1 MLNINI
7 ICLGRLKEDYLRAAC
22 KEYEKRL
29 GTMCKLT
36 ISELEPI
43 ALPQNPS
50 DKQIENALSKEAE
63 EIKKKIPN
71 GSYVFSLCVEGK
83 EKSSEQ
89 LAQTIKEIALNGK
102 SSIVFII
109 GSSFGLSPEI
119 KKLSDCRLSFSPM
132 TFPHQL
138 MRVMLLEQIYRS
150 YKIRN
155 NEVYH
160 K

>member
-63 EIKKKIPN
+63 MIEGKMLKKARRGNAAGIR
-71 GSYVFSLCVEGK
+71 FSL
-83 EKSSEQ
+83 SSQ
-89 LAQTIKEIALNGK
+89 LRDG
-102 SSIVFII
+102 I
-109 GSSFGLSPEI
+109 GCDIGHQIHQQQYYSGENHRILGIHQGRPV
-119 KKLSDCRLSFSPM
+119 LPDDPDLDL
-132 TFPHQL
+132 HQL
-138 MRVMLLEQIYRS
+138 Q
-150 YKIRN
+150 KQGQGA
-155 NEVYH
+155 
-160 K
+160 